1 MTTPHTPRTP
11 APSAVSHERIVPL
24 VVRARIRLSAI
35 PLAAIKLIPK
45 ATLPKPTQADL
56 HNSLYAALHEF
67 NTPQRP
73 S

>member
-1 MTTPHTPRTP
+1 MTIPHTPRTP
-11 APSAVSHERIVPL
+11 APSAVSLKRITPL
-24 VVRARIRLSAI
+24 VIRARIWLSAI
-35 PLAAIKLIPK
+35 PMAAIKLIPK

-56 HNSLYAALHEF
+56 PNSLYAARHEF

>member
-1 MTTPHTPRTP
+1 MTIPHTPRTP
-11 APSAVSHERIVPL
+11 APSAVSHKRIASL

-56 HNSLYAALHEF
+56 PNSLYAARHEF

>member
-11 APSAVSHERIVPL
+11 APSAVSHKRIAPL
-24 VVRARIRLSAI
+24 VISARIRLSAI
-35 PLAAIKLIPK
+35 RLAAIKLIPK

-56 HNSLYAALHEF
+56 PNSLYAALHEF

>member
-1 MTTPHTPRTP
+1 MTTPHNPRTP
-11 APSAVSHERIVPL
+11 APSTVSHKRIAPL
-24 VVRARIRLSAI
+24 VISARIRLSAI
-35 PLAAIKLIPK
+35 RLAAIKLIPK

-56 HNSLYAALHEF
+56 PNSLFNALHEF

>member
-1 MTTPHTPRTP
+1 MTIHHTPRTP

-56 HNSLYAALHEF
+56 PNSLFTALHEF